1 MANNVKKMITIFST
15 AAMVF
20 TIAACSNKNESSDSS
35 PTASAPASAS
45 ATSQTESQ
53 SPEAVDPLGKYD
65 PPIEITFVGTISDQ
79 FEKTT
84 LTDGVTMEDNVW
96 TKAYLDEL
104 GIKVKYK
111 WIAKSPEEYKQKLN
125 LSLAS
130 GDIPNVMNLDTA
142 GLQSAIKADIL
153 QDVGGMIEQYGIDQ
167 VKSNYTSYDFDPY
180 MAAKNDGKVYA
191 IPQMWSVSDNASG
204 ILWIRQDWLDKVGLT
219 PPKTM
224 DDVYAI
230 SQAFTHNDPDGNGK
244 KDTFG
249 LSISKDFVMDLGG
262 FFYGYNAYP
271 GTWLEKDG
279 QLVNGSTLPETK
291 NSLEKLAAMY
301 KDGQIDPEFYAKPAD
316 KIAQDIAAQ
325 KLGMMYGFMWNGIY
339 PLQDSRRD
347 HPEADWRPYL
357 IPAADG
363 TIAKPKADTGI
374 AGYYVVDK
382 NFEHPEALVKMMNLA
397 KTLGQ
402 KDPGKY
408 GTSPDGKELWKL
420 SPISVPTLEEN
431 LSYHKRMNEMAKTGE
446 APANAVEQLISDN
459 VKKWTEQ
466 KDESMWGYYRML
478 GPGGVGEIAQANI
491 EYYFDNNLWVYNAY
505 RGAPTQTM
513 SDKGSTMETL
523 ESETFVK
530 MIIGQKDVGEFDKFV
545 TEWKK
550 LGGDEVTKEVN
561 EWYQNAK

>member
-1 MANNVKKMITIFST
+1 MVNKVKKSIAILSAT
-15 AAMVF
+15 ALVF
-20 TIAACSNKNESSDSS
+20 TIAACANKTQSSDPSA
-35 PTASAPASAS
+35 TAPASTTGQA
-45 ATSQTESQ
+45 ESQ
-53 SPEAVDPLGKYD
+53 SPEAVKVDPLGKYD
-65 PPIEITFVGTISDQ
+65 PPIEITFVGNISDQ

-84 LTDGVTMEDNVW
+84 LTDGVTLEDNVW
-96 TKAYLDEL
+96 TKAFLDEL

-111 WIAKSPEEYKQKLN
+111 WIAKSPEEYQQKLN

-130 GDIPNVMNLDTA
+130 GDIPDVMTLDTA
-142 GLQSAIKADIL
+142 GLQSAIKADII
-153 QDVGGMIEQYGIDQ
+153 QDVGGLVDQYGIDE
-167 VKSNYTSYDFDPY
+167 VKKNYTTYNFDPY
-180 MAAKNDGKVYA
+180 IAAKNNGKVYA

-204 ILWIRQDWLDKVGLT
+204 ILWIRHDWLDKVGMN

-230 SQAFTHNDPDGNGK
+230 SQAFTHNDPDGNSK
-244 KDTFG
+244 NDTFG
-249 LSISKDFVMDLGG
+249 LAVSKDFALDLGG

-291 NSLEKLAAMY
+291 GAIEKLAAMY

-374 AGYYVVDK
+374 AGYYVVNK
-382 NFEHPEALVKMMNLA
+382 KFEHPEALVKMMNLL
-397 KTLGQ
+397 KTLGP
-402 KDPGKY
+402 KDPAKY
-408 GTSPDGKELWKL
+408 GISSDGKEIWKL
-420 SPISVPTLEEN
+420 APISVPTLEEN
-431 LSYHKRMNEMAKTGE
+431 LGYHKRMNELFESGE
-446 APANAVEQLISDN
+446 TPANAVEQSVYDKI
-459 VKKWTEQ
+459 KKWTDE
-466 KDESMWGYYRML
+466 KDETLWGFYRML
-478 GPGGVGEIAQANI
+478 GNGGVGEIAQADI
-491 EYYFDNNLWVYNAY
+491 KYYFDNNLWVYNAY

-513 SDKGSTMETL
+513 SDKGATLATL
-523 ESETFVK
+523 ESEAFVK
-530 MIIGQKDVGEFDKFV
+530 MIIGKKDMGEFDKFV
-545 TEWKK
+545 TDWKK
-550 LGGDEVTKEVN
+550 LGGDDETREVN
-561 EWYQNAK
+561 DWYKNVK